1 MKILIPLSFGSQA
14 LGHTKQMTLLCG
26 KGGHIQTKW
35 KRMLQEP
42 LRLTGDMPLITNP
55 PLSLHPFLLVAAA
68 YRPPTIRQELHQ
80 LAGFV
85 SQLSPKE
92 CSNIPD

>member
-1 MKILIPLSFGSQA
+1 MKILIPFSFGSQA

-68 YRPPTIRQELHQ
+68 CLESLWI
-80 LAGFV
+80 
-85 SQLSPKE
+85 E
-92 CSNIPD
+92 CAFHGEKRGDFISGKSLML